1 MRFTQIDSRPHAE
14 RTKVRPM
21 SESPKFPAGQSPSP
35 APLHA
40 PRGDTDDDDCAHRLH
55 YVVSNEDDAFVAH
68 CLEVDVTSD
77 GNTEAAAVA
86 NLREALELY
95 FEDRMSQLAELPC
108 RTYRLGQVVI
118 RPTCP

>member
-1 MRFTQIDSRPHAE
+1 
-14 RTKVRPM
+14 M
-21 SESPKFPAGQSPSP
+21 SESPKFPAGPSSSS

-40 PRGDTDDDDCAHRLH
+40 PRCDTDDNESAHRLH
-55 YVVSNEDDAFVAH
+55 YVVSNEDDAFVAR

-95 FEDRMSQLAELPC
+95 FDDRITQLAELPC

-118 RPTCP
+118 RPAPP